1 MWAIHGL
8 YLPQILEQIGMP
20 AQASLPLVVVEHGL
34 AIALEPLL
42 GGLSDRTQR
51 RADSRFSF
59 VTVGVI
65 AASALFVAI
74 PLLAL
79 IGNVNDVLR
88 WFVLFVLV
96 GWALAMT
103 IFHSPSL
110 ALLRRYASGDGLPI
124 ANSLITL
131 IVSLV
136 SAPKLLFNQWLL
148 GLGPAIT
155 FIVGALVLL
164 GTAALLRAIDAP
176 GISSSY
182 GYKNT
187 WPPYFLLTLTL
198 IPVIGLGVGWGIRME
213 MDTISKTFQA
223 HLPTVG
229 LDWLIMAI
237 AIGVAILAIPAG
249 LLASFWGTRRTLQL
263 GFTLAIVA
271 SVLMVF
277 VPIQAVLYT
286 GVIVLAIALSL
297 ISNGAFPFI
306 LALVPASRAGLG
318 MGLYLG
324 GIAAS
329 TSMFG
334 AFLLK
339 LEAQTATASMLMGA
353 IAFLLAALC
362 VLAVPKSQAI

>member
-1 MWAIHGL
+1 
-8 YLPQILEQIGMP
+8 
-20 AQASLPLVVVEHGL
+20 
-34 AIALEPLL
+34 
-42 GGLSDRTQR
+42 
-51 RADSRFSF
+51 
-59 VTVGVI
+59 
-65 AASALFVAI
+65 
-74 PLLAL
+74 
-79 IGNVNDVLR
+79 
-88 WFVLFVLV
+88 
-96 GWALAMT
+96 
-103 IFHSPSL
+103 
-110 ALLRRYASGDGLPI
+110 
-124 ANSLITL
+124 LITL

-223 HLPTVG
+223 HLPAVG

-306 LALVPASRAGLG
+306 LALVPESRAGLG

-324 GIAAS
+324 GVAAS

-353 IAFLLAALC
+353 IAFLLAGLC